1 MMNEKELKKLV
12 RHLKKE
18 YIEALQRGN
27 SKIQDNIVNQLLNLE
42 LALKEESFK
51 KNIKEINLNDEIEFE
66 YEDDKVY
73 RQEIIVKSFKNKIRE
88 IQHICQISQKEFL
101 SVIRYS

>member
-1 MMNEKELKKLV
+1 MNEKELKKLV
-12 RHLKKE
+12 RHLKGE

-66 YEDDKVY
+66 YEDD
-73 RQEIIVKSFKNKIRE
+73 
-88 IQHICQISQKEFL
+88 
-101 SVIRYS
+101 

>member
-27 SKIQDNIVNQLLNLE
+27 SKIQDNIK
-42 LALKEESFK
+42 LKRWILFG
-51 KNIKEINLNDEIEFE
+51 LP
-66 YEDDKVY
+66 
-73 RQEIIVKSFKNKIRE
+73 
-88 IQHICQISQKEFL
+88 
-101 SVIRYS
+101 